1 LTLAAFVGETVTIRY
16 DPRDL
21 AEIRVFH
28 RGEFLC
34 KAVSPELA
42 AVSISMKDLQ
52 AARNQRRRE
61 LGQQL
66 LARRSVVDILT
77 EPQPVPV
84 SPLRTPGDKA
94 RPEPVRIKL
103 YRED

>member
-1 LTLAAFVGETVTIRY
+1 VT
-16 DPRDL
+16 
-21 AEIRVFH
+21 
-28 RGEFLC
+28 
-34 KAVSPELA
+34 PELA

-66 LARRSVVDILT
+66 VARRSVVDILT
-77 EPQPVPV
+77 QPQPQPAPATDRSVA
-84 SPLRTPGDKA
+84 KA
-94 RPEPVRIKL
+94 RPEPVRLKL